1 MKYENIFPGRELNPG
16 PHAWYTTSLAL
27 SHAHILVKSY
37 CMNNKWLMAKKS
49 LNMMEKMMVPN
60 MNDYYI
66 IYCAIPSI
74 IAIENRYQI
83 DFGKPVHVTL

>member
-1 MKYENIFPGRELNPG
+1 
-16 PHAWYTTSLAL
+16 
-27 SHAHILVKSY
+27 
-37 CMNNKWLMAKKS
+37 MNNKWLMAKKS

-83 DFGKPVHVTL
+83 DFGTPDYFWKLPTQICYDMMSMLPRYAANIPIIKWSAFG